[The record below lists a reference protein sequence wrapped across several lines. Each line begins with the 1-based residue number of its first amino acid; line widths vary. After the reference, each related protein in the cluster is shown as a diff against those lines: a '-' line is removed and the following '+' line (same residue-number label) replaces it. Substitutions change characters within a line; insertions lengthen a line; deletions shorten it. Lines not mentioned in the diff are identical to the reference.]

1 MPRVLWKSAKRHLMQ
16 KDFEGQ
22 VALVTGASR
31 GIGYQIAKQLGARG
45 AHVIA
50 LARTVGGLED
60 LDDEIKSAGGQT
72 TLVPLDL
79 MDFDAL
85 DRLGAAIFE
94 RWKKLD
100 ILVGNAGMLGVL
112 SPVGHISPKDFE
124 KVMAVNVTA
133 NWRLIRSLDP
143 LLRQSDAGRAVFLTS
158 TQADTCTAFWGLQS
172 TSKAAVEAMART
184 WANESLKT
192 SLKINLVDPG
202 PTRTG
207 LRAKAMPGEIPE
219 NLPAP
224 SVVAEDILELVKP
237 DVLETGKLYDRL
249 SGEWISP

>member
-1 MPRVLWKSAKRHLMQ
+1 ME
-16 KDFEGQ
+16 KDFEGRI
-22 VALVTGASR
+22 ALVTGASR
-31 GIGYQIAKQLGARG
+31 GIGYQVAKQLGARG

-60 LDDEIKSAGGQT
+60 LDDDIKAAGGQT
-72 TLVPLDL
+72 TLVPVDL
-79 MDFDAL
+79 TDFDAL

-112 SPVGHISPKDFE
+112 SPLGHIGPKDFE

-143 LLRQSDAGRAVFLTS
+143 LLRQSDAGRALFLTS
-158 TQADTCTAFWGLQS
+158 VQAQTCTAFWGLQA

-184 WANESLKT
+184 WANESRQT
-192 SLKINLVDPG
+192 SMKINLMDPG

-219 NLPAP
+219 NLATPA
-224 SVVAEDILELVKP
+224 VVANDLLELLRP
-237 DVLETGKLYDRL
+237 DVLETGRLFDRV
-249 SGEWISP
+249 SREWVQR

>member
-1 MPRVLWKSAKRHLMQ
+1 ME
-16 KDFEGQ
+16 KDFEGK

-31 GIGYQIAKQLGARG
+31 GIGYQIAKQLGERG

-50 LARTVGGLED
+50 LAKTVGGLED
-60 LDDEIKSAGGQT
+60 LDDEIKSAGGQA

-79 MDFDAL
+79 TDFEAL

-112 SPVGHISPKDFE
+112 SPMGHIKPKDFE

-143 LLRQSDAGRAVFLTS
+143 LLRQSDAGRAVFLTAV
-158 TQADTCTAFWGLQS
+158 QAATCTAFWGLQS
-172 TSKAAVEAMART
+172 TSKAAVEAMVRT
-184 WANESLKT
+184 WANESLQT
-192 SLKINLVDPG
+192 AMKINLVDPG

-207 LRAKAMPGEIPE
+207 LRAKAMPGEAAE
-219 NLPAP
+219 NLPEP
-224 SVVAEDILELVKP
+224 SQVAEEILPLLKP
-237 DVLETGKLYDRL
+237 DVLETGRLFDRL
-249 SGEWISP
+249 SREWA

>member
-1 MPRVLWKSAKRHLMQ
+1 MER
-16 KDFEGQ
+16 DFEGRI
-22 VALVTGASR
+22 ALVTGASR
-31 GIGYQIAKQLGARG
+31 GIGYQIAKQLGERG

-60 LDDEIKSAGGQT
+60 LDDEIKAAGGQT

-85 DRLGAAIFE
+85 DRLGAAIYE

-112 SPVGHISPKDFE
+112 SPIGHISPKDFE
-124 KVMAVNVTA
+124 KVVAVNVTA

-143 LLRQSDAGRAVFLTS
+143 LLRQSDAGRALFLTS
-158 TQADTCTAFWGLQS
+158 VQAQTRTAFWGLQS
-172 TSKAAVEAMART
+172 ISKSAVEAMAKT
-184 WANESLKT
+184 WANESLQT
-192 SLKINLVDPG
+192 AMKINLADPG

-207 LRAKAMPGEIPE
+207 LRAKAMPGESPD

-224 SVVAEDILELVKP
+224 SEVAVDLLDLIKT
-237 DVLETGKLYDRL
+237 DVFRTGALYDRV
-249 SGEWISP
+249 SGEWMDLR

>member
-1 MPRVLWKSAKRHLMQ
+1 ME
-16 KDFEGQ
+16 KDFEDRI
-22 VALVTGASR
+22 ALVTGASR
-31 GIGYQIAKQLGARG
+31 GIGYQVAKQLGARG

-60 LDDEIKSAGGQT
+60 LDDEIQAAGGQT
-72 TLVPLDL
+72 TLVPVDL
-79 MDFDAL
+79 TDFDAL
-85 DRLGAAIFE
+85 DRLGAAIYE

-112 SPVGHISPKDFE
+112 SPLGHISPKDFE
-124 KVMAVNVTA
+124 KVLAVNVTA

-143 LLRQSDAGRAVFLTS
+143 LLRQSDAGRALFLTAV
-158 TQADTCTAFWGLQS
+158 QAQTCTAFWGLQA

-184 WANESLKT
+184 WANESLQT
-192 SLKINLVDPG
+192 AMKINLADPG

-219 NLPAP
+219 NLPSP
-224 SVVAEDILELVKP
+224 EVVAQDLLNLVKP
-237 DVLETGKLYDRL
+237 DVLETGRLFDRV
-249 SGEWISP
+249 SHEWAQR

>member
-1 MPRVLWKSAKRHLMQ
+1 MT
-16 KDFEGQ
+16 KDFDGR

-31 GIGYQIAKQLGARG
+31 GIGYQIAKQLGERG

-60 LDDEIKSAGGQT
+60 LDDEIKAAGGQT

-112 SPVGHISPKDFE
+112 SPLGHISPKDFE
-124 KVMAVNVTA
+124 KVMSVNVTA

-143 LLRQSDAGRAVFLTS
+143 LLRQSDAGRALFLTS
-158 TQADTCTAFWGLQS
+158 FHAQTHTAFWGLQS
-172 TSKAAVEAMART
+172 ISKAAVEAMAKT
-184 WANESLKT
+184 WANESLQT
-192 SLKINLVDPG
+192 AMKINLADPG

-207 LRAKAMPGEIPE
+207 LRAKAMPGETPE
-219 NLPAP
+219 NLPTP
-224 SVVAEDILELVKP
+224 RHVAEGLLQLLKP
-237 DVLETGKLYDRL
+237 DVFRTGELYDRV
-249 SGEWISP
+249 SGEWTSQI

>member
-1 MPRVLWKSAKRHLMQ
+1 ME
-16 KDFEGQ
+16 KDFDGR

-31 GIGYQIAKQLGARG
+31 GIGYQIAKKLGERG

-85 DRLGAAIFE
+85 DRLGAAVFE

-100 ILVGNAGMLGVL
+100 ILIGNAGMLGVL
-112 SPVGHISPKDFE
+112 SPIGHISPKDFE
-124 KVMAVNVTA
+124 KVMSVNVTA

-143 LLRQSDAGRAVFLTS
+143 LLRQSDAGRALFLTAV
-158 TQADTCTAFWGLQS
+158 QAQTCTAFWGLHAI
-172 TSKAAVEAMART
+172 SKASVEAMTKT
-184 WANESLKT
+184 WANESLQT
-192 SLKINLVDPG
+192 PMKINIADPG

-207 LRAKAMPGEIPE
+207 LRAKAMPGEIPD
-219 NLPAP
+219 NLATPEL
-224 SVVAEDILELVKP
+224 VAEDLLELVKP
-237 DVLETGKLYDRL
+237 DVLETGRLFDRV
-249 SGEWISP
+249 SREWV

>member
-1 MPRVLWKSAKRHLMQ
+1 ME
-16 KDFEGQ
+16 KDFEGRTA
-22 VALVTGASR
+22 VVTGASR
-31 GIGYQIAKQLGARG
+31 GIGYQIARQLGQRG

-60 LDDEIKSAGGQT
+60 LDDEIQSAGGQT

-112 SPVGHISPKDFE
+112 SPLGHIGPKDFE

-143 LLRQSDAGRAVFLTS
+143 LLRQSDAGRAMFLTS
-158 TQADTCTAFWGLQS
+158 VHAHTCTAFWGLQS
-172 TSKAAVEAMART
+172 ISKSAVEAMAKT
-184 WANESLKT
+184 WANESLQT
-192 SLKINLVDPG
+192 SMKINLADPG
-202 PTRTG
+202 PTRTA
-207 LRAKAMPGEIPE
+207 LRAKAMPGEDP
-219 NLPAP
+219 NTVAAP
-224 SVVAEDILELVKP
+224 SDVAGDLLDLLKP
-237 DVLETGKLYDRL
+237 GLETTGSLYDRT
-249 SGEWISP
+249 SREWVRL

>member
-1 MPRVLWKSAKRHLMQ
+1 ME
-16 KDFEGQ
+16 KDFEGRI
-22 VALVTGASR
+22 ALVTGASR
-31 GIGYQIAKQLGARG
+31 GIGYQLAKQLGARG

-50 LARTVGGLED
+50 IARTVGGLED
-60 LDDEIKSAGGQT
+60 LDDEIKAAGGQT
-72 TLVPLDL
+72 TLVPVDL
-79 MDFDAL
+79 TDFDAL

-112 SPVGHISPKDFE
+112 SPLGHIGPKDFE

-143 LLRQSDAGRAVFLTS
+143 LLRQSDAGRALFLTS
-158 TQADTCTAFWGLQS
+158 VQAQTCTAFWGLQS

-184 WANESLKT
+184 WANESRQT
-192 SLKINLVDPG
+192 AMKINLVDPG

-219 NLPAP
+219 NLPTP
-224 SVVAEDILELVKP
+224 EVVAQDLLKLLKP
-237 DVLETGKLYDRL
+237 DVLETGLLFDRV
-249 SGEWISP
+249 SREWVQR

>member
-1 MPRVLWKSAKRHLMQ
+1 MQ